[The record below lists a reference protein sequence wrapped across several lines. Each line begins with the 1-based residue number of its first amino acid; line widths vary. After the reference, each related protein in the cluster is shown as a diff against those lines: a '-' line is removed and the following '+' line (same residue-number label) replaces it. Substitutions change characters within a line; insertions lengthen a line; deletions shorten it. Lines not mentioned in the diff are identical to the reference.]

1 LRGKALI
8 ILAAIIIAALG
19 GLAVVYRYLV
29 APELT
34 LRSIHLAGDLTMS
47 ENRLRRIA
55 ELPDGVLITD
65 IDPSAVERRLSSIPL
80 VRTAEARLVFPDT
93 LRVELIGRRA
103 LGLVLVEIDGE
114 STVATFDSEGVVFQ
128 AGSAIDSL
136 DLPVISGVRF
146 ERFRLGARLPD
157 RVAGVLA
164 DLEELK
170 QSEPGYYSLI
180 SELRLVER
188 SDGDLEIIM
197 YPVHHRVPVR
207 LGSRIDAT
215 TCAYIVRVLDVL
227 DQQGSLSE
235 IAEIDFRTDDV
246 VYTMRE
252 E

>member
-1 LRGKALI
+1 
-8 ILAAIIIAALG
+8 
-19 GLAVVYRYLV
+19 
-29 APELT
+29 
-34 LRSIHLAGDLTMS
+34 
-47 ENRLRRIA
+47 
-55 ELPDGVLITD
+55 
-65 IDPSAVERRLSSIPL
+65 
-80 VRTAEARLVFPDT
+80 
-93 LRVELIGRRA
+93 
-103 LGLVLVEIDGE
+103 
-114 STVATFDSEGVVFQ
+114 
-128 AGSAIDSL
+128 
-136 DLPVISGVRF
+136 
-146 ERFRLGARLPD
+146 
-157 RVAGVLA
+157 VLA

-215 TCAYIVRVLDVL
+215 TCAYVVRVLDVL